1 MEREVQ
7 RMTEETLSKIQE
19 AEMDVE
25 GALARFCGNSAL
37 YEKFLGKFLQD
48 DNFKKIGD
56 AVEAGDSQEMLMAAH
71 TLKGVA
77 GNLGLN
83 GLMEA
88 CAEMVSHQHGLWW
101 RRCR

>member
-37 YEKFLGKFLQD
+37 YEKLSL
-48 DNFKKIGD
+48 I
-56 AVEAGDSQEMLMAAH
+56 H
-71 TLKGVA
+71 I
-77 GNLGLN
+77 
-83 GLMEA
+83 
-88 CAEMVSHQHGLWW
+88 
-101 RRCR
+101 